1 MTTALLNRKTSR
13 LDLRMTDSQKRQIE
27 EAASICGISVSQW
40 SINRLLAS
48 ARADIESERRME
60 LSAASFDEFARLLD
74 DAVDPCFAS
83 FAAQRSR
90 WEQ

>member
-1 MTTALLNRKTSR
+1 MPTALLERKTSR

-27 EAASICGISVSQW
+27 EAASICGTSVSQW
-40 SINRLLAS
+40 SIDRLLAS

-60 LSAASFDEFARLLD
+60 LSVAAFDEFARLLD
-74 DAVDPCFAS
+74 DAADQRFVS